1 MPPKLTPAQK
11 QVFTLYRRGLRAIR
25 AKPEASQPSFLLY
38 LRHAFRSPSGGGG
51 LRKRDFG
58 AIEYMLR
65 RGDKMIGDVL
75 EEKGTK
81 SISLPRGASEWWEEE
96 VRKARGGG
104 GE

>member
-1 MPPKLTPAQK
+1 MIEQHGHTMNHNRELTLSCLFLPLCK
-11 QVFTLYRRGLRAIR
+11 
-25 AKPEASQPSFLLY
+25 ASQPSFLLY

-75 EEKGTK
+75 EERGTK
-81 SISLPRGASEWWEEE
+81 SISLPRGASEWWEAE
-96 VRKARGGG
+96 VIKARGGG
-104 GE
+104 GAE